1 MGIVNISQQ
10 IPSILFRSV
19 EKKFLDGIVIVVRD
33 AVPDVFVTAFCG
45 IPISLL
51 EKRPFPAAIPVVGH
65 GEGRCGYTD
74 ELPVEFPRNRFDEV
88 VNMIKHQGQCQ
99 HGHAVPFS
107 HHGKNRIINQS
118 ILHGVEDDELID
130 GSDVNM
136 LERIRRQFSFVTT
149 HSSFFRQGM
158 RNNLQFSEHV
168 DNLCCFSMHFRCFLR
183 RITDEGKCTFRWS
196 MC

>member
-33 AVPDVFVTAFCG
+33 AVPDIFVTTFCG
-45 IPISLL
+45 IPISLV
-51 EKRPFPAAIPVVGH
+51 EKRSFPTAIPVVGH

-99 HGHAVPFS
+99 HGHAVPFG

-130 GSDVNM
+130 GSDVDM
-136 LERIRRQFSFVTT
+136 LESIRRQFSFVTT
-149 HSSFFRQGM
+149 HSSFSPRYA
-158 RNNLQFSEHV
+158 
-168 DNLCCFSMHFRCFLR
+168 
-183 RITDEGKCTFRWS
+183 K
-196 MC
+196 